1 MSLNIKKVN
10 DILGNYFE
18 IQIDNKKFSY
28 GYEGSQD
35 GEFLDKRYVLSNEA
49 AIDFMMANPDQF
61 KWEKLY
67 SSSDEV
73 DAKELLELKLKSLG
87 FENAQFFVRG
97 HVTTTLKTA

>member
-49 AIDFMMANPDQF
+49 AIDFMMDNPDQF

-67 SSSDEV
+67 SSPDEV

-87 FENAQFFVRG
+87 FKNTQFFVRG